1 MARNWLTLKQAA
13 AQFPY
18 SVKELRRK
26 IKAGQLRAG
35 GSIRKLLI
43 DEEHLDQQIGLG
55 FPVLGVRAVPRPK
68 ARPEQGGYLTLTN
81 REGKGKK

>member
-18 SVKELRRK
+18 SERELRRK

-35 GSIRKLLI
+35 GSIRKI
-43 DEEHLDQQIGLG
+43 VVDKEHLDQQIGLG
-55 FPVLGVRAVPRPK
+55 FPLLELRIIRPK
-68 ARPEQGGYLTLTN
+68 TRLAGNGLLVLPVKYQ
-81 REGKGKK
+81 KGE